1 MFVQPKD
8 YLSVHET
15 ERMLLRPA
23 TMDDA
28 QVWSEFHLDPIAM
41 QYYPDSAKG
50 GIEVAQNWLTRL
62 LDRYEAGTF
71 GFLCLE
77 EKETGRYLGQCGL
90 LTQEVDGKQLLEV
103 GYALLRSA
111 WGKGYA
117 TEAAQWFRNYAFQHE
132 LSDTVVSLI
141 HPDNVPSQR
150 VAERNGMTRERMT
163 HWREIDI
170 YIYAITRTAWVQ
182 AYQ

>member
-1 MFVQPKD
+1 MFVQPTN

-28 QVWSEFHLDPIAM
+28 EAWSRFHLDPIAT

-50 GIEVAQNWLTRL
+50 GIEVARQWLTRL
-62 LDRYEAGTF
+62 LDRYRARTF
-71 GFLCLE
+71 GFLCLID
-77 EKETGRYLGQCGL
+77 KESGHYLGQCGL
-90 LTQEVDGKQLLEV
+90 LTQEVEGEMLLEV
-103 GYALLRSA
+103 GYALLRDA

-117 TEAAQWFRNYAFQHE
+117 TEAAQWFRNYAFEKE

-141 HPDNVPSQR
+141 HPENVPSQR
-150 VAERNGMTRERMT
+150 VAARNGMTRGRLA
-163 HWREIDI
+163 HWREIDV
-170 YIYAITRTAWVQ
+170 YIYSIARTAWVHT
-182 AYQ
+182 YQ